1 MKKHITTAAL
11 VAATALAVTACT
23 QAQANEPTQTDP
35 GYTAGQYEVGTDV
48 PAGEYVFYAVP
59 DELGVITVKDGISA
73 DAEELN
79 FSTFHNN
86 NFFTLKEGTY
96 LNVDDAKF
104 YPVTPDTKV
113 PVADGEAEYR
123 VGIDIPAGEHTFV
136 STADEDSIMC
146 ASVTVRSDSTHDMG
160 TIITSDFFIG
170 EYRILLEDGQYVEL
184 SQCTLLEEG
193 E

>member
-11 VAATALAVTACT
+11 VAIALAVTACT
-23 QAQANEPTQTDP
+23 QANEPTQTDT

-48 PAGEYVFYAVP
+48 PAGEYVFYAVL

-104 YPVTPDTKV
+104 YPVTPTQ
-113 PVADGEAEYR
+113 R
-123 VGIDIPAGEHTFV
+123 
-136 STADEDSIMC
+136 C
-146 ASVTVRSDSTHDMG
+146 
-160 TIITSDFFIG
+160 
-170 EYRILLEDGQYVEL
+170 L
-184 SQCTLLEEG
+184 
-193 E
+193 